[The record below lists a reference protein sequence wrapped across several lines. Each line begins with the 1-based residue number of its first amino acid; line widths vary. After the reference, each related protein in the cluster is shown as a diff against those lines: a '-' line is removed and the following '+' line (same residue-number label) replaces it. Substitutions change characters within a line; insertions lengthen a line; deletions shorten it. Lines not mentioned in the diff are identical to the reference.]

1 MHRVAVVALKNYRE
15 WTESLGPRREHII
28 QRVQARLHY
37 AVWNAFTAIGGLP
50 HQLRYDYSI
59 ALVNNVTGI
68 EKAVA
73 KIASASPVEVEVCI
87 GRGPTP
93 YDAFVNCDGRQGG
106 DDADAVV
113 AHVDIADST
122 SITKKNGPLH
132 IYVET
137 LRIISK
143 ISELCKGL
151 GCIPLYLGGDNL
163 AIMLS
168 SREDIFQIVT
178 HIDMP
183 IRVGVGVSPK
193 PYNAFVKATKGLDQL
208 RKNNQLGVLVVQ

>member
-1 MHRVAVVALKNYRE
+1 MHRVAVVTLKNYRE

-28 QRVQARLHY
+28 QRVQAKLHY

-59 ALVNNVTGI
+59 ALINNTIGV

-73 KIASASPVEVEVCI
+73 KIASVSPVEVEVCV

-93 YDAFVNCDGRQGG
+93 YDALVNCDSRQEGS
-106 DDADAVV
+106 DSDAVV
-113 AHVDIADST
+113 AHADIADST
-122 SITKKNGPLH
+122 SITKKNGPLY

-137 LRIISK
+137 LKIISK
-143 ISELCKGL
+143 ISELCKSL

-168 SREDIFQIVT
+168 SRDDILQIVGE
-178 HIDMP
+178 IDVP
-183 IRVGVGVSPK
+183 IRVGVGISPK
-193 PYNAFVKATKGLDQL
+193 PYDAFVKATKGLDQL
-208 RKNNQLGVLVVQ
+208 RETNQLGVLVVQ